1 MFLRLVEASVRN
13 DDTQKV
19 EYVYAEIII
28 PVLEDT
34 KGCIFAGLLKNL
46 EQPKQYISFTIWESE
61 NAAGDYVASGT
72 FEKNVDQVR
81 PLLEDSTEWK
91 IQLSRDNMIE
101 YSPVSNNPV
110 VKSYPVEEE
119 ENPITDEVSKGS
131 SHLRI
136 ISFKVKEGARKE
148 FSDIFNSDILPELKA
163 VEGCK
168 YAFLVDNSDNDGEM
182 LSISIWDSMD
192 HVNQYE
198 EEGIAEEFVNK
209 VSHTLGDLYQWKMA
223 LDNQTSSNT
232 FTSQDIGV
240 DKYTLITGKKFRQ

>member
-1 MFLRLVEASVRN
+1 MFIRLVEAGVRTN
-13 DDTQKV
+13 DTAKL
-19 EYVYAEIII
+19 ENIYRELII

-34 KGCIFAGLLKNL
+34 NGCIFAGLLKNL
-46 EQPKQYISFTIWESE
+46 EQPKQYISLTIWNTE
-61 NAAGDYVASGT
+61 NTAGDYVESGA
-72 FEKNVDQVR
+72 FDKNVNRIR
-81 PLLEDSTEWK
+81 PLLEDSAEWK

-101 YSPVSNNPV
+101 YSPVSSSPV

-119 ENPITDEVSKGS
+119 ENPITDEVSRGS

-148 FSDIFNSDILPELKA
+148 FSEIFNSDILPELKD

-198 EEGIAEEFVNK
+198 EEGIAEEFMNM

-232 FTSQDIGV
+232 FTSQDIGI